1 MTRRVRKMQSPFK
14 VTPEM
19 LSKTRVL
26 KTRAKSLL
34 LKTNNFSMKAYIPV
48 SFSNLSRVSF
58 KDLKHYS
65 TRDSHQRVRKLKSR
79 AKQQLLKSGT
89 FSTKAYIP
97 LTFSNFLLIC
107 PLIFLI
113 FSVSPM
119 RVTWAQPGSLA
130 LKTGS
135 LTKAMLIFQI

>member
-1 MTRRVRKMQSPFK
+1 MQSPFK

-34 LKTNNFSMKAYIPV
+34 LKTNNFSTKAYIPV

>member
-1 MTRRVRKMQSPFK
+1 MQSPFK

-19 LSKTRVL
+19 LSKVRVL

-34 LKTNNFSMKAYIPV
+34 LKTNNFSTKAYIPV
-48 SFSNLSRVSF
+48 SFSNFLRISY

-65 TRDSHQRVRKLKSR
+65 MRDSHQRVRKLKSR
-79 AKQQLLKSGT
+79 AKQQLLKSHMFG
-89 FSTKAYIP
+89 TKAYIP
-97 LTFSNFLLIC
+97 LTFSNFLLIY
-107 PLIFLI
+107 PLIFRI

-119 RVTWAQPGSLA
+119 RVTWAQPGSSA

>member
-1 MTRRVRKMQSPFK
+1 MQSPFK